1 MTGYYQIDPDG
12 SAAGNP
18 FEIFCDFD
26 TVLNGAVLTTV
37 RLSLMSWYVR
47 TMQTDKFYQEA
58 KRKFDLA

>member
-37 RLSLMSWYVR
+37 RLSLMSLYVR
-47 TMQTDKFYQEA
+47 AMQTKTFIK
-58 KRKFDLA
+58 KRNGNLI